1 MKKSALRK
9 DLNLAEIIA
18 LGIGTMIGGTV
29 FSSLG
34 MAVFSLG
41 RLSLLSII
49 LNSLIAILIGYNY
62 AKLSTRYPSCGASYS
77 FIAKAFPKNVLLKL
91 ATGYIAL
98 FAYASAIS
106 FYAVVFAHYIHT
118 LLDIPVRI
126 FSIVAIAIMLIVV
139 SVIVNMMGV
148 KKTGILESLLSYF
161 KLSVLIIVILFGLL
175 LLHDNL
181 SIRAYDD
188 ATITITTAI
197 KGILYGSVLT
207 FLGFE
212 GFETMAN
219 ASEESREKHY
229 VSKAIYLSLITVS
242 CIYILTAL
250 LILFAIS
257 SNINKLSYVHVETLL
272 SNVAF
277 MAFGNIGKEL
287 ISLCALVAT
296 ISALN
301 GSLYAVSR
309 LVYAMSK
316 DNILPGYF
324 SKLNK
329 HDVPYRS
336 IILTGIISCLLIVF
350 NQKVAQLSE
359 ITSLA
364 FLSIFTITSF
374 ANLKVYKETS
384 SRMVLCLLGTLFPL
398 ILMLSTISITPSTL
412 VPFVLWTVLL
422 TTVGLII
429 FIINRYSS
437 SLPNHAR
444 VIK

>member
-126 FSIVAIAIMLIVV
+126 FSIVAIAIALIVV

-181 SIRAYDD
+181 SIKAYD
-188 ATITITTAI
+188 APITITTAI

-229 VSKAIYLSLITVS
+229 ISKAIYLSLITVS

-250 LILFAIS
+250 LVLFAIS

-316 DNILPGYF
+316 DNILPGYLG
-324 SKLNK
+324 KLNK

-384 SRMVLCLLGTLFPL
+384 SRVVLCLLGTLFPL

-412 VPFVLWTVLL
+412 VPFILWTVLL

-429 FIINRYSS
+429 FIFNRYSS

>member
-126 FSIVAIAIMLIVV
+126 FSIVAIAIALIVV

-181 SIRAYDD
+181 SIKAYD
-188 ATITITTAI
+188 APITITTAI

-229 VSKAIYLSLITVS
+229 ISKAIYLSLITVS

-316 DNILPGYF
+316 DNILPGYL

-384 SRMVLCLLGTLFPL
+384 SRVVLCLLGTLSPL
-398 ILMLSTISITPSTL
+398 ILMLSTISIAPSTL

>member
-1 MKKSALRK
+1 MKKGALRK
-9 DLNLAEIIA
+9 DLSLAEIVA

-34 MAVFSLG
+34 IAVFSLG

-62 AKLSTRYPSCGASYS
+62 AKLSARYPSCGASYS

-91 ATGYIAL
+91 ITGYVAL

-106 FYAVVFAHYIHT
+106 FYALVFAHYIHV
-118 LLDIPVRI
+118 LLGISVRI
-126 FSIVAIAIMLIVV
+126 FSIITIAITLIVV

-161 KLSVLIIVILFGLL
+161 KLSVLIIVILIGLL
-175 LLHDNL
+175 LLHGSL
-181 SIRAYDD
+181 SIKVHDD
-188 ATITITTAI
+188 APITITTII
-197 KGILYGSVLT
+197 KGMLYGSTLT

-212 GFETMAN
+212 GFETIAN
-219 ASEESREKHY
+219 ASEESRERHY

-242 CIYILTAL
+242 CIYVLTAL
-250 LILFAIS
+250 LILFAIN
-257 SNINKLSYVHVETLL
+257 SNMNKLSCVHVETLL
-272 SNVAF
+272 SNVAL
-277 MAFGNIGKEL
+277 MAFGSIGKEL

-316 DNILPGYF
+316 DDILPDYLGR
-324 SKLNK
+324 LNK

-336 IILTGIISCLLIVF
+336 IMLTGIISCLLIVF

-364 FLSIFTITSF
+364 FLLIFMITSF
-374 ANLKVYKETS
+374 ANLKVYRETS
-384 SRMVLCLLGTLFPL
+384 SRMILCLLGIFFPL
-398 ILMLSTISITPSTL
+398 ILILSTISTTPSTL
-412 VPFVLWTVLL
+412 IPFVLWTLLL
-422 TTVGLII
+422 TTIGLII
-429 FIINRYSS
+429 FVINRCSS
-437 SLPNHAR
+437 SFLNHTR
-444 VIK
+444 VIR

>member
-126 FSIVAIAIMLIVV
+126 FSIVAIAIALIVV

-181 SIRAYDD
+181 SIKAYD
-188 ATITITTAI
+188 APITITTAI

-219 ASEESREKHY
+219 ASEESRKKHY

-277 MAFGNIGKEL
+277 MAFGNMGKEL

-316 DNILPGYF
+316 DNILPGYLG
-324 SKLNK
+324 KLNK

-384 SRMVLCLLGTLFPL
+384 SRVVLCLLGTLFPL